1 MYAPLTSVYVGVRL
15 QLIIETAL
23 LHAELDVADD
33 DTRQSDNIVDGL
45 DRAVAEC
52 RQQMDSCTVK
62 QQEQRTA
69 ADSQLARHRQAL
81 QG

>member
-1 MYAPLTSVYVGVRL
+1 MLNELFYF

-23 LHAELDVADD
+23 LRAELDAADNE
-33 DTRQSDNIVDGL
+33 TRQSENIVDGL
-45 DRAVAEC
+45 DRSVAEC

-62 QQEQRTA
+62 QQEQRSA
-69 ADSQLARHRQAL
+69 ADLQLASYRQEL